1 MDDPISVIL
10 GILGVS
16 SLILYF
22 IRWKFYQPD
31 LFFRVGGE
39 QQGNLIKVPP
49 MGLVPFASST
59 TSKKK
64 SKILELSILFD
75 PDEVDLF
82 KTPGVEKSLTS
93 DRQFPVSIQF
103 VDKIDVVRGF
113 LQANF
118 FNYVAKE
125 DKFTIRFEGLS
136 EIDPTEIPPLLDMIP
151 PRKIRSSR
159 MVTFEV
165 DKNIVWNHITHGLF
179 SRPGEAMRTVG
190 EQDS

>member
-1 MDDPISVIL
+1 MSAGEGSQARSKAPDLGSGLAGVQGFESLPSHSVMDDPISVIL

-136 EIDPTEIPPLLDMIP
+136 EIDSYRNTPST
-151 PRKIRSSR
+151 RY
-159 MVTFEV
+159 
-165 DKNIVWNHITHGLF
+165 
-179 SRPGEAMRTVG
+179 
-190 EQDS
+190 DSPS